1 MTGHVTRR
9 RILLTGAGAVVILG
23 GGWGL
28 TREPKQARAPW
39 RQASEGFGD
48 PRLDVLAYAILAPNP
63 HNMQP
68 WRIRLDGDD
77 SFTVF
82 CDLTRMLP
90 ETDPPNRQITI
101 GFGCFLELVRQA
113 AAEKG
118 FRAKFDYF
126 PEGEP
131 FPLLDQRPIAHVKLI
146 KDAPAREPLFSEV
159 LSRRTNRLV
168 FNLAQTPS
176 GDDLAAITGAAA
188 SSVFPDA
195 SSDSPLV
202 QNLRDLT
209 VNAWRLEWATP
220 RTRRESIDVTR
231 IGKSEINE
239 KPYGLALAGAPMDA
253 LHGVGL
259 LTTEKMDDTG
269 ATAYQQSLSFYEK
282 ACETATAFTWIK
294 TTTNSRRDQLE
305 TGRAWVRMQLAAT
318 GRNVAFHPL
327 SQALQEFPEM
337 REHYERIH
345 KLLDAENG
353 ETVQMLTRL
362 GYASATPPSPREP
375 LTAKL
380 IEG

>member
-1 MTGHVTRR
+1 MPKITRR
-9 RILLTGAGAVVILG
+9 RLLLTGAGAVIILG

-39 RQASEGFGD
+39 RQASDGFGD

-68 WRIRLDGDD
+68 WRIRLNGDD

-82 CDLTRMLP
+82 CDLNRMLP

-118 FRAKFDYF
+118 FSTEIEYF

-146 KDAPAREPLFSEV
+146 EDMPAREPLFSEV
-159 LSRRTNRLV
+159 LSRHTNRLV
-168 FNLAQTPS
+168 FDTAQTPS
-176 GDDLAAITGAAA
+176 GDVLAAITSVA
-188 SSVFPDA
+188 SPSVFSGA
-195 SSDSPLV
+195 SSDSQLV

-209 VNAWRLEWATP
+209 VDAWRVEWATP
-220 RTRRESIDVTR
+220 RTRRESIEVTR

-239 KPYGLALAGAPMDA
+239 KPYGLALAGALMDA
-253 LHGVGL
+253 LKTVGL
-259 LTTEKMDDTG
+259 LTTEKMDEAGT
-269 ATAYQQSLSFYEK
+269 TAYQQGQLFYEK
-282 ACETATAFTWIK
+282 ACETAMAYAWIK
-294 TTTNSRRDQLE
+294 TAANTRRDQLE

-318 GRNVAFHPL
+318 GRNLAFHPL

-337 REHYERIH
+337 HEHYQRVH
-345 KLLDAENG
+345 TLLGASDG
-353 ETVQMLTRL
+353 ETVQMLVRL
-362 GYASATPPSPREP
+362 GYAGAIPPAPREP
-375 LTAKL
+375 LTSKL